1 MTEDALTAEEAAKAA
16 VAIERGRLLFTQ
28 ECEFVM
34 GVRTEADLP
43 KAELPEVA
51 FAGRSNVGKSSF
63 LNALTNRNSLA
74 RTSNTPGR
82 TREVNFFRLGGELML
97 VDLPGYGYAKA
108 GKEEIERWNKLIE
121 DYLRGRANLRR
132 VCLLID
138 ARRGIGAP
146 DRKVMELLD
155 KAAVVYQ
162 VVLTKV
168 DKEKAGALAK
178 IEQGVATEIVR
189 HGAAYPEI
197 LATSAA
203 KRLGLEAA
211 RASIAALADEE

>member
-1 MTEDALTAEEAAKAA
+1 MAEEFANADDAATAA
-16 VAIERGRLLFTQ
+16 AAIERGRLLFTQ

-82 TREVNFFRLGGELML
+82 TREVNFFRLGEELML
-97 VDLPGYGYAKA
+97 VDLPGYGYARA
-108 GKEEIERWNKLIE
+108 GKEEIARWNQLVE
-121 DYLRGRANLRR
+121 DYLKGRINLRR

-146 DRKVMELLD
+146 DRKVMEVLD
-155 KAAVVYQ
+155 NAAVVYQ

-178 IEQGVATEIVR
+178 IEQGVATEIAR
-189 HGAAYPEI
+189 HGAAHPEI

-211 RASIAALADEE
+211 RTSIAALADKE